1 MKAWFERFRR
11 SLGFWSLHCVVS
23 ALPGFCIAMWLVG
36 FSRNPVAP
44 PAMLSALF
52 TMILLLTSIMSI
64 WPTLTDWRTL
74 PSRGLRVGLQ
84 LRFICSVAS
93 LIVLGVVL
101 ASEGGDGHAILILM
115 PDLWT
120 GLGAVLSISLLSEP
134 FGYGNPVSDVM
145 DDSSDLGFAMIY
157 LIALIDGLILCFMIF
172 IVSFVSMLVLQI
184 RDRKRFYQD
193 GSAYGLW
200 HRACEVGRLRI
211 PQGKAQEAEEQG

>member
-1 MKAWFERFRR
+1 MKAWFERLRR

-36 FSRNPVAP
+36 FSKNPVAP

-74 PSRGLRVGLQ
+74 PTRGLRVGLQ

-101 ASEGGDGHAILILM
+101 ASEGGDGHAILILI

-134 FGYGNPVSDVM
+134 FGFGNSASEIM
-145 DDSSDLGFAMIY
+145 DGSSDIGFLMIY
-157 LIALIDGLILCFMIF
+157 LIALIDGLILCFLIF

-184 RDRKRFYQD
+184 WDRRRLYSGFGRRMISTDD
-193 GSAYGLW
+193 GSGV
-200 HRACEVGRLRI
+200 RGD
-211 PQGKAQEAEEQG
+211 PG